1 MTLEPEDYIEP
12 HCPLGEK
19 CSCAGVHAHG
29 NSTCSDPLP
38 LEKIIEESD
47 RFFNA
52 GEAEK
57 VGEHLR
63 FWLNEARKRTDRRGE
78 LSILSELMG
87 HYRMNNDPERGLESV
102 DSGLALLKEL
112 DLSGTLSAGTIL
124 LNAATALQSFGH
136 VDRALSLYAESA
148 RIYERHLDPG
158 DWRFAG
164 LFNNMAAAYC
174 EKKEFKLAEK
184 CYLRALEV
192 LQTCRNI
199 MDAAVTCLNLA
210 QLYRSW
216 NNDTLLIDGM
226 IDCAMACFDDPAAPR
241 DGYYAH
247 TCCKCASGFGALG
260 RSELEKELKSRAEEY
275 YARH

>member
-1 MTLEPEDYIEP
+1 MTLDPEDYIEP
-12 HCPLGEK
+12 HCPLGEN
-19 CSCAGVHAHG
+19 CSCARDHAHG
-29 NSTCSDPLP
+29 NGTCRDPLP
-38 LEKIIEESD
+38 LEKIIEQSD

-52 GEAEK
+52 GEQEK

-63 FWLNEARKRTDRRGE
+63 FWLNEARKRADKRGE

-87 HYRMNNDPERGLESV
+87 HYRMSHDPGRGLESV
-102 DSGLALLKEL
+102 ESGLALLREL

-148 RIYERHLDPG
+148 RIYEKHLDPG

-174 EKKEFKLAEK
+174 ERKEFKLAET

-192 LQTCRNI
+192 LQACRNI

-216 NNDTLLIDGM
+216 NNDALLIDGM
-226 IDCAMACFDDPAAPR
+226 IDCAMACFDDPAVR
-241 DGYYAH
+241 HDGYYAH
-247 TCCKCASGFGALG
+247 TCSKCASGFGALG
-260 RSELEKELKSRAEEY
+260 RKELEKELKSRAEHY
-275 YARH
+275 YAGH